1 MRGAIPIESNQL
13 PSSVWAR
20 VESTEIH
27 ARVLR
32 CPERQCPVIMLVHG
46 LGLSSRYMVPL
57 AQHLSPFFDVYAP
70 DLPGFGKS
78 GKPSDALD
86 IAQLAAGLLAWMDQL
101 GLTRVIALGN
111 SFGCQV
117 IAEMAI
123 LPPHRLEQSIL
134 VGPTID
140 PHARTTLRQGGR
152 LLSDIPWEPLSLLP
166 LNMRDYLA
174 CRPARLWQTYRF
186 ALEDA
191 IEEKL
196 PHISMPTLVVRGGR
210 DPIVS
215 QRWAEE
221 VAALLPAGTLA
232 VVPGAGHAV
241 NYNSPAEL
249 ARLVTA
255 FASR

>member
-1 MRGAIPIESNQL
+1 MDGPIGPHASDCAGQL
-13 PSSVWAR
+13 IRMPGDCRDGDPPS
-20 VESTEIH
+20 
-27 ARVLR
+27 
-32 CPERQCPVIMLVHG
+32 
-46 LGLSSRYMVPL
+46 
-57 AQHLSPFFDVYAP
+57 
-70 DLPGFGKS
+70 
-78 GKPSDALD
+78 
-86 IAQLAAGLLAWMDQL
+86 
-101 GLTRVIALGN
+101 
-111 SFGCQV
+111 
-117 IAEMAI
+117 
-123 LPPHRLEQSIL
+123 HRLEQSIL

-140 PHARTTLRQGGR
+140 AHARTTLRQGGR

-196 PHISMPTLVVRGGR
+196 PHMSMPTLVVRGGR